1 VSGESWDGIE
11 AFADLSHHVQF
22 ARRLKTRGDASFGG
36 EGGGGENNTWAASYF
51 MISAVGHS
59 GVSVVVVLY
68 KL

>member
-1 VSGESWDGIE
+1 VFSKALLLCFAGAIDAFNGETS
-11 AFADLSHHVQF
+11 V
-22 ARRLKTRGDASFGG
+22 RGG
-36 EGGGGENNTWAASYF
+36 EKGGGGENNTWAASSF